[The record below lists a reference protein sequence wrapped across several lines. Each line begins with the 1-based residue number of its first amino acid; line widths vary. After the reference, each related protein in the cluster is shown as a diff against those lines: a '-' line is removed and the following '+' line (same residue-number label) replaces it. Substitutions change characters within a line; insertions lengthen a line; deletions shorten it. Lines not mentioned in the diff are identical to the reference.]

1 MSVNRV
7 PLLISMIYGIA
18 VVLCALVWTDGLA
31 VVATVGAMLVGLAWV
46 FLRPEPGVGRQRNRN
61 RNRG

>member
-1 MSVNRV
+1 MPAHRI
-7 PLLISMIYGIA
+7 PLLISMVYGIA
-18 VVLCALVWTDGLA
+18 VVLCAIVWTDALA

-46 FLRPEPGVGRQRNRN
+46 FLRPEAGVGRERNRN

>member
-1 MSVNRV
+1 MSVNRI

-18 VVLCALVWTDGLA
+18 VVLCAMVWSGALA
-31 VVATVGAMLVGLAWV
+31 VVATVGAMVVGLAWV
-46 FLRPEPGVGRQRNRN
+46 FLRPDAGVGRQRNRN